1 MRILRR
7 SKDAPDVVSPAATAA
22 DGKGTTRPRGRGL
35 RKWELLL
42 QADVSEVGVT
52 LASSVSSS
60 SNAHSSPAMMHAL
73 RELDLA
79 TPNVRQKRDQA
90 QVHALASLFSP
101 RGVPSRRS

>member
-7 SKDAPDVVSPAATAA
+7 SKDAPDVVSSTAA
-22 DGKGTTRPRGRGL
+22 DDKGTTRPRGRGL

-42 QADVSEVGVT
+42 QADGSEVGMT
-52 LASSVSSS
+52 LASSVSSSS